1 MLRPVWVLPM
11 GHAFRKVSKCQLVC
25 QDHGSKATPAEPG
38 GLGSSQLAGDRCRN
52 LTRLLFP
59 ALSLP
64 SLTPSQSHHQGLSCN
79 LLSWWMRQGA
89 PHENTRILS
98 PGAASSQKSP
108 QRFLPFFFS
117 LFWIFNNAFTKPGPN
132 YSPLPSPARSKSPAS
147 LQSITGRQL
156 SSQLGPR
163 ASRAVPSP
171 ATGSLSHTHTHSCSP
186 VQCRTARSCQPTGW
200 RNQDRV

>member
-89 PHENTRILS
+89 PRENTRILS

-108 QRFLPFFFS
+108 QRFLPFFFLS
-117 LFWIFNNAFTKPGPN
+117 FGYSTMHSQNLDQIIAHYPAQLVPN
-132 YSPLPSPARSKSPAS
+132 PL
-147 LQSITGRQL
+147 
-156 SSQLGPR
+156 
-163 ASRAVPSP
+163 
-171 ATGSLSHTHTHSCSP
+171 HHC
-186 VQCRTARSCQPTGW
+186 
-200 RNQDRV
+200 NQ